1 MHCPPIFSIEDRDGP
16 KIGTYTVEER
26 PPFETIPVGN
36 SILLKL
42 RACVP
47 LRWNP
52 VLSTHNPVVP
62 TDFVEEVVDYQGL
75 LNQDCEN
82 EQIPVIVLRRTPEQA
97 AQDPRFPGNPW
108 VIERINDW

>member
-1 MHCPPIFSIEDRDGP
+1 
-16 KIGTYTVEER
+16 
-26 PPFETIPVGN
+26 
-36 SILLKL
+36 
-42 RACVP
+42 
-47 LRWNP
+47 
-52 VLSTHNPVVP
+52 
-62 TDFVEEVVDYQGL
+62 VVDYQGL